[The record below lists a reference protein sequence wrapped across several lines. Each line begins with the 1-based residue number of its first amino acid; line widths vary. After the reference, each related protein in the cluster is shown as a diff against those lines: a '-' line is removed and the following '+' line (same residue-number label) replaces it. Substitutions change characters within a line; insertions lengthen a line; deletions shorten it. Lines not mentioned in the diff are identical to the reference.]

1 MTTTPTTTPV
11 PQARVVRQL
20 RDLGVRAGGVLLAH
34 TSFSSTGPVDGGPA
48 GLIAALREA
57 VGPRGTLVMP
67 SMSSDDENPFDP
79 ARTPCPDMGV
89 TADTF
94 WRRDGVLRSDS
105 PHAFAAAGP
114 LAAAITAPHPID
126 PPHGSDSPVGRARDH
141 DAHVLLLGVGH
152 DANTTIH
159 LAENEAGVR
168 YRRAVHVTVLARG
181 RPVRFDYAEIDH
193 CCARFA
199 LVDDWLEGDGLQ
211 RRGPVAH
218 GMARLARA
226 RDIVGVVASRLR
238 HNETVFLH
246 PPGIDVECDEAWI
259 SLAGKA
265 DPTQA

>member
-1 MTTTPTTTPV
+1 MTTTPAATQV

-20 RDLGVRAGGVLLAH
+20 RDLGVRAGGVLVVH

-48 GLIAALREA
+48 GLIAALHEA

-67 SMSSDDENPFDP
+67 SMSSDDESPFDP

-94 WRRDGVLRSDS
+94 WRRDGVVRSDN

-168 YRRAVHVTVLARG
+168 YRR
-181 RPVRFDYAEIDH
+181 
-193 CCARFA
+193 CASTTPRSITA
-199 LVDDWLEGDGLQ
+199 
-211 RRGPVAH
+211 
-218 GMARLARA
+218 ARA
-226 RDIVGVVASRLR
+226 SPSSMTGWRGTACSAAAPSPTAS
-238 HNETVFLH
+238 
-246 PPGIDVECDEAWI
+246 PASPGRATSSPW
-259 SLAGKA
+259 
-265 DPTQA
+265 